1 MARIGPTDR
10 RFELH
15 YAANV
20 VSNLWGFFF
29 SLFFCFLFLATCC
42 ADIQTVL
49 SIN

>member
-1 MARIGPTDR
+1 MACIGPTDR

-29 SLFFCFLFLATCC
+29 PFFLFPFLATCC